1 MTSPE
6 EGLSG
11 MDGEISGWR
20 TEQEMGGGVGG
31 VETGSVDGVG
41 SPCSPGARGVAGDFS
56 RHGEARRQRRL
67 QWSQT
72 AKGVNER
79 RHFSLGRRREECQ
92 RSRA

>member
-11 MDGEISGWR
+11 MDGERSGWR
-20 TEQEMGGGVGG
+20 TEQEMEGGVSG

-41 SPCSPGARGVAGDFS
+41 SPGTRGVAGDFS